1 MSDPRERSRPTTFPI
16 ALCLACL
23 LLAGIAHAS
32 PSITLSRKSGPPTSK
47 ILVSGRGFAPNV
59 GVDIYFDTKDE
70 ALVVTNGKGEFDDAK
85 IHAPRSS
92 RPGKHWV
99 TALERNNDKGAQEP
113 FLVQTNWSQ
122 FHFTAGGT
130 RVNPYENVLDPKNV
144 GNLALKWRYKT
155 GGEIHSSPAVVD
167 GVVYV
172 GSNDYNV
179 YALNARTGRKLWS
192 YSTFG
197 DAWFCSPAVVEG
209 IVYIC
214 SGEGN
219 YLWALNARTGRAI
232 WYYDIYGPYTPA
244 VVNGVVYIG
253 SDDGTVYALNAR
265 TGAKVWSVPTYY
277 NIQSAPTVVDGV
289 VYINNFV
296 RLYALDASTGNE
308 LWDFDTGGY
317 AYASPAVADGIL
329 YFDIQSGDVVALNA
343 SNGNLLWSFEDSSW
357 AAYSPAVS
365 NGVVYVA
372 TDTGAYALN
381 GSTGAELWSYSSIGG
396 VSQSAPAVAN
406 GVIYFGTA
414 DDKLYALSA
423 RTGERL
429 WSYATGG
436 YIEGSATV
444 ANGMLY
450 VGSDD
455 GYIYAFGLHGGDKAT
470 PEGASKR
477 PDLKT
482 LRPDFNL
489 NASQRQ

>member
-1 MSDPRERSRPTTFPI
+1 
-16 ALCLACL
+16 
-23 LLAGIAHAS
+23 
-32 PSITLSRKSGPPTSK
+32 
-47 ILVSGRGFAPNV
+47 
-59 GVDIYFDTKDE
+59 
-70 ALVVTNGKGEFDDAK
+70 
-85 IHAPRSS
+85 
-92 RPGKHWV
+92 
-99 TALERNNDKGAQEP
+99 
-113 FLVQTNWSQ
+113 
-122 FHFTAGGT
+122 
-130 RVNPYENVLDPKNV
+130 
-144 GNLALKWRYKT
+144 
-155 GGEIHSSPAVVD
+155 
-167 GVVYV
+167 
-172 GSNDYNV
+172 
-179 YALNARTGRKLWS
+179 
-192 YSTFG
+192 
-197 DAWFCSPAVVEG
+197 
-209 IVYIC
+209 
-214 SGEGN
+214 
-219 YLWALNARTGRAI
+219 
-232 WYYDIYGPYTPA
+232 
-244 VVNGVVYIG
+244 
-253 SDDGTVYALNAR
+253 
-265 TGAKVWSVPTYY
+265 
-277 NIQSAPTVVDGV
+277 
-289 VYINNFV
+289 
-296 RLYALDASTGNE
+296 
-308 LWDFDTGGY
+308 
-317 AYASPAVADGIL
+317 
-329 YFDIQSGDVVALNA
+329 
-343 SNGNLLWSFEDSSW
+343 LWSFEDSSW

-414 DDKLYALSA
+414 DDNLYALSA